1 MRILHIGKYYPP
13 HFGGIERVN
22 FDLVEGLN
30 QMDIQTDVLCFNDKP
45 ENLIEENTYKIYRS
59 STLIKLKS
67 TPFSISMFFILKKIH
82 RNYDI
87 IHLHLPNPT
96 GAIVLQLVR
105 FKGKI
110 VLHWHS
116 DIIKQVYLKRIY
128 SPLQKALLNKA
139 DRIIVTSPPYL
150 EGSTDLKYY
159 KSKCTIIPIGIKNA
173 EATDANVLNTLKK
186 SYQNKRVIFSLG
198 RLTYYKGF
206 HYLIDAA
213 KELPDDFLI
222 IIGGSGELYQSL
234 RSKILEQK
242 LENKVILTG
251 NIPTK
256 EIPAYYELCD
266 LFCMP
271 SCERSE
277 AFGIVQL
284 EAMAF
289 AKPIISTDI
298 PYSGVSWINQHQITG
313 LVIPPKNSKALA
325 DAIKAVISNP
335 ELAERFGKN
344 ARERYISHFTSL
356 KMIKKTME
364 LYQSL

>member
-30 QMDIQTDVLCFNDKP
+30 QMGIQTDVLCFNDKP
-45 ENLIEENTYKIYRS
+45 KNSIEENTYKIYRS

-67 TPFSISMFFILKKIH
+67 TPFSISMFFLLKKIH
-82 RNYDI
+82 KNYDI

-96 GAIVLQLVR
+96 GAIVLQLVP

-128 SPLQKALLNKA
+128 NPFQKALLKKA
-139 DRIIVTSPPYL
+139 DQIIVTSPPYL
-150 EGSTDLKYY
+150 EGSTDLKDY
-159 KSKCTIIPIGIKNA
+159 KSKCTIIPIGIDHTT
-173 EATDANVLNTLKK
+173 TDANVLKTLKK
-186 SYQNKRVIFSLG
+186 SYQNKKVIFSLG
-198 RLTYYKGF
+198 RLIYYKGF
-206 HYLIDAA
+206 DYLIDAA
-213 KELPDDFLI
+213 GELPNDFLI
-222 IIGGSGELYQSL
+222 IIGGNGKLYQSL
-234 RSKILEQK
+234 KSKIQEQK

-251 NIPTK
+251 NIPPK
-256 EIPAYYELCD
+256 EISAYYELCD

-289 AKPIISTDI
+289 AKPIISTHI

-313 LVIPPKNSKALA
+313 LVVPPKNSKALA
-325 DAIKAVISNP
+325 DAIRAIISNP
-335 ELAERFGKN
+335 ELAEKFGKN
-344 ARERYISHFTSL
+344 ARERYISHFTSS